1 MGAEYGRTGDGKA
14 GEFHAYMCGESLP
27 RAHVRRVAVCECDDR
42 HDTMGEAVEHQ
53 IVHAARP
60 LEDARE
66 AGREPGDDRLP
77 RRVLGQTFVHDGL
90 RRLDDGLVGG
100 AGKETWC
107 SLITQSIYGTL
118 YTTTVHNMGSFSL
131 TLLTLAS
138 LALSALALSLLAP
151 ASLPPAPPPPTL
163 LPLAPL
169 APTTLAPL
177 LSSTYRKVTDPSND
191 HAR

>member
-100 AGKETWC
+100 TGEEIRC
-107 SLITQSIYGTL
+107 SLDTQSIQGTAIHYYCTQHGIIL
-118 YTTTVHNMGSFSL
+118 SHSSHSRFTRSLCSRSL
-131 TLLTLAS
+131 TSRSRFTPSHSTPSNFTPSRSTRSHDSRS
-138 LALSALALSLLAP
+138 LALFNVQEG
-151 ASLPPAPPPPTL
+151 
-163 LPLAPL
+163 
-169 APTTLAPL
+169 
-177 LSSTYRKVTDPSND
+177 YRP
-191 HAR
+191 